1 MKMIDCRKSLMVC
14 IGLLMC
20 GTFSAQES
28 EFDLASQRSEAQDV
42 FAVPGKKLDHKGII
56 INPTPHKLVLDPIG
70 RLDISGGVCP
80 KDKHGKFSEDLDFV
94 TFNKKGVK
102 LSVDFGSKV

>member
-56 INPTPHKLVLDPIG
+56 INPTGSRPNREARYFG
-70 RLDISGGVCP
+70 W
-80 KDKHGKFSEDLDFV
+80 
-94 TFNKKGVK
+94 
-102 LSVDFGSKV
+102 SVSKR

>member
-1 MKMIDCRKSLMVC
+1 MIDCRKSLMVC

-42 FAVPGKKLDHKGII
+42 FAVPGKKLDHKGKLLTLLL
-56 INPTPHKLVLDPIG
+56 INWFSTQP
-70 RLDISGGVCP
+70 GGSIFRVEC
-80 KDKHGKFSEDLDFV
+80 V
-94 TFNKKGVK
+94 
-102 LSVDFGSKV
+102 

>member
-1 MKMIDCRKSLMVC
+1 MIDCRKSLMVC

-56 INPTPHKLVLDPIG
+56 INPTPRIW
-70 RLDISGGVCP
+70 I
-80 KDKHGKFSEDLDFV
+80 
-94 TFNKKGVK
+94 
-102 LSVDFGSKV
+102 LSLLTRRG

>member
-1 MKMIDCRKSLMVC
+1 MIDCRKSLMVC

-42 FAVPGKKLDHKGII
+42 FAVPGKNWII
-56 INPTPHKLVLDPIG
+56 RG
-70 RLDISGGVCP
+70 
-80 KDKHGKFSEDLDFV
+80 
-94 TFNKKGVK
+94 
-102 LSVDFGSKV
+102 

>member
-1 MKMIDCRKSLMVC
+1 MIDCRKSLMVC

-56 INPTPHKLVLDPIG
+56 ITLILIKRVLTPTGSLVIRG
-70 RLDISGGVCP
+70 ECV
-80 KDKHGKFSEDLDFV
+80 
-94 TFNKKGVK
+94 
-102 LSVDFGSKV
+102 